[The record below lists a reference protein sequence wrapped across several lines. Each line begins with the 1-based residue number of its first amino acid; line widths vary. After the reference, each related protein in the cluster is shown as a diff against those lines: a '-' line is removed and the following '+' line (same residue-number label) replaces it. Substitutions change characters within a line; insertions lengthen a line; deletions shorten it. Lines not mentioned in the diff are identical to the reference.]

1 MAVNRPLD
9 RSALEAL
16 RALSD
21 PGNVRTRPIDLAA
34 MAHDASHYLRQPRVV
49 VTARDADHVAGLLRL
64 AADNNLPVT
73 FRSGGTS
80 LSGQAGSNDLLV
92 DTRRNFRRVEV
103 LDDGARVR
111 SQPGATVRAV
121 NARLAPYRTKL
132 GPDPASEAACT
143 VGGVL
148 ANNSSGMAC
157 GTALNAYHTLRS
169 MTFVLPSGT
178 VVDTAHTGA
187 DDLLRTREPR
197 LWQGLAE
204 LRDRV
209 RGNADSVARI
219 RHQFSMKN
227 TMGYSLNA
235 LLDFDRP
242 VDILSHL
249 LVGSEGTLAFIAEA
263 VFDTV
268 PVRPHVATALLV
280 FDSLRQATDSVP
292 GLLAAG
298 ARTVELMDAASL
310 RVVQREPQGAAVLAG
325 VRVRSH
331 TALLVELQ
339 AATTGQLDAELA
351 AASSVLATLAL
362 STAARFTTDPA
373 ERATLWHLR
382 KGLYTLV
389 AGARPL
395 GSTALLEDIVVPL
408 DRLTDTTERLTALF
422 ARYGYDDA
430 VIFGHAKDGN
440 LHFLINPRF
449 DDPDELSRYEAFTE
463 DLVDLVL
470 GANGSLKAEHGT
482 GRIMA
487 PYVRRQFG
495 DELYGVM
502 RAIKDLCD
510 PAVLLNPGT
519 VLSDDP
525 RTHLKDLKIP
535 LPADPAVDTCVECG
549 YCEPVCPS
557 QDLTTTPRQRIVI
570 MREIAAADAAG
581 DTARARALRRDF
593 GYDAVDTCAADSMC
607 RSACPVGIDTGSVMK
622 ADRERRHSAT
632 AQRAG
637 ATAAAHWGGTVN
649 GLRAALRVADA
660 LPTNVLSAG
669 SRAARRILSEDWVPQ
684 LGADL
689 PGAGPRRPRPRT
701 PGDAAAVFFPACI
714 NALFGPAVDG
724 DDTMAVGAAT
734 AFQSLC
740 ERAGLAL
747 AVPDGVAGLCCGT
760 PWKSKGLTRGYD
772 VMAHRTF
779 EAVWAASDGGR
790 LPVVCDASSC
800 GLGLRE
806 IGAHLTGDAADS
818 FAALPIVDAVT
829 YTRTDVLPRL
839 TVTRRVASV
848 AVHPTCSSEHLGS
861 TADLLALADA
871 CADSVTV
878 PATWRCCGFAGDRG
892 LLHPEVTA
900 AATRPEAAE
909 LAGARFDE
917 YVSNNRTCEL
927 GMSRATGHTYRHILE
942 LLEACTR

>member
-1 MAVNRPLD
+1 MPATHPLD
-9 RSALEAL
+9 RSTLDAL
-16 RALSD
+16 RALSW
-21 PGNVRTRPIDLAA
+21 PANVRTRLIDLAA

-49 VTARDADHVAGLLRL
+49 VTARDADHVAGLLRF
-64 AADNNLPVT
+64 AADHHLSLT

-80 LSGQAGSNDLLV
+80 LSGQAGSDDLLV

-103 LDDGARVR
+103 LDDGAGARC
-111 SQPGATVRAV
+111 QPGATVRSV

-157 GTALNAYHTLRS
+157 GTALNAYRTLRS
-169 MTFVLPSGT
+169 ITFVLPSGT
-178 VVDTAHTGA
+178 VLDTADTDA
-187 DDLLRTREPR
+187 DDLLRAREPG
-197 LWQGLAE
+197 LWQGIAD

-268 PVRPHVATALLV
+268 PVRPHAATALLV
-280 FDSLRQATDSVP
+280 FDSLAQATDAVP
-292 GLLAAG
+292 ALVTAG

-310 RVVQREPQGAAVLAG
+310 RVLQRDRQGAAVLDG
-325 VRVRSH
+325 LRVRSH

-339 AATTGQLDAELA
+339 GTTAEELDADLS
-351 AASSVLATLAL
+351 AASTLLAGLTLSAP
-362 STAARFTTDPA
+362 ARFTTDPA

-389 AGARPL
+389 AGARPV

-408 DRLTDTTERLTALF
+408 DRLTVTTERLTDLF

-430 VIFGHAKDGN
+430 VVFGHAKDGN

-449 DDPDELSRYEAFTE
+449 DDPEELRRYAAFTE

-470 GANGSLKAEHGT
+470 GADGSLKAEHGT

-495 DELYGVM
+495 DELYDVM
-502 RAIKDLCD
+502 RAVKNLCD
-510 PAVLLNPGT
+510 PAGLMNPGT
-519 VLSDDP
+519 ILSDDP
-525 RTHLKDLKIP
+525 QAHLKDLKIP

-557 QDLTTTPRQRIVI
+557 QDVTTTPRQRIVI
-570 MREIAAADAAG
+570 LREIAAADAAG
-581 DTARARALRRDF
+581 DGARGRALRRDF
-593 GYDAVDTCAADSMC
+593 RYDAVDTCAADSMC
-607 RSACPVGIDTGSVMK
+607 RSACPVGIDTGAVMK
-622 ADRERRHSAT
+622 TDRERGHSAAT
-632 AQRAG
+632 QRLA
-637 ATAAAHWGGTVN
+637 ATAAAHWGGTVT

-660 LPTNVLSAG
+660 LPAGLLSAG
-669 SRAARRILSEDWVPQ
+669 SRAARRVLPTDWVPQ
-684 LGADL
+684 VDADL
-689 PGAGPRRPRPRT
+689 PGAGPRRPAPRRPH
-701 PGDAAAVFFPACI
+701 DAVAVFFPACI
-714 NALFGPAVDG
+714 NALFGGAGDG
-724 DDTMAVGAAT
+724 DDGEPTGVTA
-734 AFQSLC
+734 AFQALC

-747 AVPDGVAGLCCGT
+747 SVPDGIAGLCCGT
-760 PWKSKGLTRGYD
+760 PWKSKGLTRGYE
-772 VMAHRTF
+772 VMARRTF
-779 EAVWAASDGGR
+779 DAVWSASDHGR

-806 IGAHLTGDAADS
+806 LGTHLTGDAADR
-818 FAALPIVDAVT
+818 FASLRILDAVT
-829 YTRTDVLPRL
+829 FTRAEVLPRL
-839 TVTRRVASV
+839 TVTRKVGSV
-848 AVHPTCSSEHLGS
+848 AIHPTCSSEHLGS
-861 TADLLALADA
+861 TADLVALADV
-871 CADSVTV
+871 CAGSVTV

-892 LLHPEVTA
+892 LLYPEVTA
-900 AATRPEAAE
+900 AATRHEAAE
-909 LAGARFDE
+909 LADTRFDV

-927 GMSRATGHTYRHILE
+927 GMSRATGAAYRHVLE